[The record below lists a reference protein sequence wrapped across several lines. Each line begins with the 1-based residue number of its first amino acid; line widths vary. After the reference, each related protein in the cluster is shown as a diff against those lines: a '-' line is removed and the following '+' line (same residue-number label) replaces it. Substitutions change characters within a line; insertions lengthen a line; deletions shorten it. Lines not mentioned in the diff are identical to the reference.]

1 MSALTVAAAASC
13 YIDLIVR
20 ESDNN
25 VKLIVLERVDALRSK
40 HEHVL
45 DDLVMDVL
53 RVLSATDMEVRR
65 KAIAI
70 GLDMVSSRNVEEV
83 VLLLKKELVKT
94 LDAQYEK
101 VR

>member
-1 MSALTVAAAASC
+1 M
-13 YIDLIVR
+13 
-20 ESDNN
+20 
-25 VKLIVLERVDALRSK
+25 LERVDALRSK

>member
-1 MSALTVAAAASC
+1 M
-13 YIDLIVR
+13 
-20 ESDNN
+20 
-25 VKLIVLERVDALRSK
+25 LERVDALRSK

-101 VR
+101 VRSSACR